1 MKILHPTNAVR
12 TAHRVRQLSATYP
25 VECAKALAAQPE
37 AIAMVG
43 SAMKELAQDI
53 EAAFIF
59 SEALRADR
67 ELQRC
72 AREFYAAERR
82 VQRPLPRKWHDHL
95 KALVLGQMIESIL
108 LETVAI

>member
-1 MKILHPTNAVR
+1 MAGFSCRMTKLEVKVMSTFSRAPA
-12 TAHRVRQLSATYP
+12 
-25 VECAKALAAQPE
+25 ALAWRAPAAQPE

-72 AREFYAAERR
+72 ALEFYAAERR